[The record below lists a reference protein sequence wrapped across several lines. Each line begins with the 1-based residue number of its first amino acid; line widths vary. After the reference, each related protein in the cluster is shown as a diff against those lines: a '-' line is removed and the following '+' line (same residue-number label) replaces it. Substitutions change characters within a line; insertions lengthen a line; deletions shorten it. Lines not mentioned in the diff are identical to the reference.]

1 MPESAKP
8 RVAVIGLGSMGFGMA
23 TSLRRAGLEVTG
35 CDVSAD
41 SVKRFVADGGKGAG
55 TPAEAAKTADIV
67 VSVVVNA
74 AQTETILFGANG
86 VAETLGKG
94 AVFVSS
100 ATMDPDVAR
109 RLAKQLE
116 ATGRHY
122 LDAPISGGAQRAAQG
137 ELTILASGSPAA
149 FAKARP
155 ALDAMAAKL
164 YELGDDAGQGAAFKM
179 INQLLAG
186 VHIAA
191 ASEAIAFAAK
201 QGLDIRKV
209 YEVITA
215 SAGNS
220 WMFENRMPHVLDGD
234 YTPRSAVEIFVK
246 DLGIIQD
253 MARSQKFPVPVAAAA
268 LQMFLMTAA
277 SGMGRDDDASVAR
290 MYAQRHRHASAR
302 RTEIEARS
310 KRGRSMPRF
319 AANLSMMFT
328 EVPFLD
334 RFDAAAKAGF
344 TSVEFLF
351 PYDHPAEA
359 VGERLKRNGLTQAL
373 FNLPPGNWDAGEKGF
388 AALPERF
395 DDLKRSL
402 ETALPYAKATGV
414 KRLHLMAGIANR
426 SEAKA
431 VEQFYKSVAWAAEFF
446 APHGLDVVIEPINAR
461 NVPGYFLNDFRL
473 RARPDHRAED
483 SEPET
488 AVRHLSLPDHSWRRH
503 HAAARD
509 DADHRPRPDRQHSLA
524 QRARRRGAELSVP
537 VRRARP
543 ARLWRLRRLRI

>member
-1 MPESAKP
+1 MSASTSQNQ
-8 RVAVIGLGSMGFGMA
+8 RIAVIGLGSRGFGMA
-23 TSLRRAGLEVTG
+23 TSLKRAGHVVTG

-41 SVKRFVADGGKGAG
+41 AVARFVTEGGAG
-55 TPAEAAKTADIV
+55 AKTPAEAAKGADIV

-74 AQTETILFGANG
+74 AQTETILFGKDG
-86 VAETLGKG
+86 VAETMPEDS
-94 AVFVSS
+94 VFLSS

-137 ELTILASGSPAA
+137 ELTILASGSAAA

-164 YELGDDAGQGAAFKM
+164 YELGDAAGAGAAFKM

-191 ASEAIAFAAK
+191 ASEAITFAAK

-220 WMFENRMPHVLDGD
+220 WMFENRVPHVLDGD

-253 MARSQKFPVPVAAAA
+253 MARTAKFPVPVAAAA

-290 MYAQRHRHASAR
+290 MYARVTGTHL
-302 RTEIEARS
+302 
-310 KRGRSMPRF
+310 P
-319 AANLSMMFT
+319 
-328 EVPFLD
+328 
-334 RFDAAAKAGF
+334 
-344 TSVEFLF
+344 
-351 PYDHPAEA
+351 
-359 VGERLKRNGLTQAL
+359 GEPK
-373 FNLPPGNWDAGEKGF
+373 
-388 AALPERF
+388 
-395 DDLKRSL
+395 
-402 ETALPYAKATGV
+402 
-414 KRLHLMAGIANR
+414 
-426 SEAKA
+426 
-431 VEQFYKSVAWAAEFF
+431 
-446 APHGLDVVIEPINAR
+446 
-461 NVPGYFLNDFRL
+461 
-473 RARPDHRAED
+473 
-483 SEPET
+483 
-488 AVRHLSLPDHSWRRH
+488 
-503 HAAARD
+503 
-509 DADHRPRPDRQHSLA
+509 
-524 QRARRRGAELSVP
+524 
-537 VRRARP
+537 
-543 ARLWRLRRLRI
+543 